1 MVAMRNSLERPLF
14 SLQVKRILHRKR
26 VRDVLLTSAMR
37 VQGVSVDSERT
48 RDKSPLAMEES
59 KTINTTRVT

>member
-26 VRDVLLTSAMR
+26 VRDVLLTSATRAEGMS
-37 VQGVSVDSERT
+37 GH